1 VSDSSLF
8 LKVRRVAV
16 RSPRTRDT
24 NHRRKDAMN
33 RINLPLPKTKPK
45 SKFFAGPW
53 RFATIAVTL
62 GVPAV
67 YLRMAFPPLLSD

>member
-1 VSDSSLF
+1 MSDSSLF

-33 RINLPLPKTKPK
+33 RITFPLKRKPK

-53 RFATIAVTL
+53 RFAAIAVTL

-67 YLRMAFPPLLSD
+67 YLRMAFSPLLSD